1 VKALYAL
8 VFVLFSFA
16 APAQTLETW
25 IAEYLLGELDCF
37 AETTQQSTMPPPI
50 IGIEL
55 LCAAILDDVDG
66 VATTGFNAEEDV
78 QVGAIQP
85 SDENAIAAYSSRSDD
100 RPTVDDTSAQSAMPT
115 IDTLGA
121 AKFNK
126 ADDVAITGPHGA
138 EDVLIGAI
146 PPSDEHSTAKYSTGR
161 DDTLTIDDTIEQGAM
176 PAQTIATE
184 PTIERLGDAK
194 VNEADDV
201 AITGPKGAEGVPVG
215 AIPPSDENSI
225 TAYLS
230 RSNDHLTVD
239 NTIAFIED
247 QSALHDEDQSAL
259 HDE

>member
-37 AETTQQSTMPPPI
+37 AETTQQSTIPPPI

-66 VATTGFNAEEDV
+66 VATTGFSGEEDV
-78 QVGAIQP
+78 QVGAIQ
-85 SDENAIAAYSSRSDD
+85 
-100 RPTVDDTSAQSAMPT
+100 
-115 IDTLGA
+115 
-121 AKFNK
+121 
-126 ADDVAITGPHGA
+126 
-138 EDVLIGAI
+138 
-146 PPSDEHSTAKYSTGR
+146 PSDEHSTAKYSTGR
-161 DDTLTIDDTIEQGAM
+161 DDTLTIDDTIEQSAM
-176 PAQTIATE
+176 PTQTIATE

-201 AITGPKGAEGVPVG
+201 AITGPKGAEDVPVG
-215 AIPPSDENSI
+215 AIPPSDENST

-230 RSNDHLTVD
+230 RSHDQLTGD

-247 QSALHDEDQSAL
+247 QSALHDE
-259 HDE
+259 